1 MAQGLAAGD
10 STLPATLPENDERA
24 MNENERNTLIAAQ
37 VEAAQALEAGQ
48 RLADRWAK
56 MTRGEPMPEKL
67 PGAALGAWLSS
78 PAEFWSAATTCT
90 ANGDGESVLPQALA
104 IKLAA
109 AKLAVGDFDFA
120 RQSLVGQ
127 SLWLSALAVK
137 LEAEA
142 AQAKNLDGKV
152 PRIKL
157 ALAAQRQAAQALATA
172 AALNKLQT
180 AEAVTVGD

>member
-1 MAQGLAAGD
+1 
-10 STLPATLPENDERA
+10 

-37 VEAAQALEAGQ
+37 VEASQALEAGQ

-56 MTRGEPMPEKL
+56 MTRGQPVPEQL

-78 PAEFWSAATTCT
+78 PAEFWSTAATCT
-90 ANGDGESVLPQALA
+90 VNGDGGSVAPQALA

-109 AKLAVGDFDFA
+109 AKLAVGDYDFV
-120 RQSLVGQ
+120 RQSLLGQ
-127 SLWLSALAVK
+127 SFWLSALAVR

-142 AQAKNLDGKV
+142 TLNKNLDA
-152 PRIKL
+152 RIAKTKL

-172 AALNKLQT
+172 AALNKLQS
-180 AEAVTVGD
+180 ADAVTVGD